1 MRKVISTILKII
13 AVPFTIF
20 GAVVFF
26 QIVRHEI
33 AFCKEHYDDYGSSK
47 EEMHRLG
54 TDGVVC
60 YFEDLADSARNL

>member
-13 AVPFTIF
+13 AVPFAIF
-20 GAVVFF
+20 GATVLF
-26 QIVRHEI
+26 QLIRYSI
-33 AFCKEHYDDYGSSK
+33 AFCKEHCDDYGSSK
-47 EEMHRLG
+47 EEIHRLG